1 MPSVRRGHPG
11 DGTQPCCRVRSDE
24 QLALP
29 EIDARK
35 IPTEEQ
41 LDLLRGRQGAC
52 RRHLLTT
59 SVNPISISGPPS
71 RRLLTTRLYGRKGV
85 RPSQRGDMRETVIC
99 LQASSLGERSSY
111 CIGRAGLGGLIDGFL
126 AHRGRRRRCHRG
138 CLGYCARGCHRRPSN
153 RSYSRLSSGCF
164 TITWCIT
171 RICLPVRGGDTV
183 GLDLHIRGHGSPA
196 VTVRTVP
203 KSHPV
208 NAQRITNKKGPNMSG
223 LSRCRPKASTAI
235 D

>member
-1 MPSVRRGHPG
+1 MAHSLVAVFEATSSLRCPKSTRARF
-11 DGTQPCCRVRSDE
+11 
-24 QLALP
+24 QLKSSSTSCAAGREP
-29 EIDARK
+29 ADA
-35 IPTEEQ
+35 IF
-41 LDLLRGRQGAC
+41 
-52 RRHLLTT
+52 LTT

-171 RICLPVRGGDTV
+171 RICLPLRGGDTV